1 MHSTFSSIEAKAA
14 FSPLPAAGRGI
25 KGEWSIKFRALKY
38 SLLMLVPLF
47 LAGITAS
54 AQTEL
59 LATFRGLAYSTN
71 ASGIVVSNV
80 VTEQTFLQ
88 STGITPLNSIALA
101 YHVGGSGFGDTLDI
115 VYTNNG
121 AVVTTL
127 LGFFFGDNSIQNVGR
142 TALTNSTLT
151 EVRRLDYIY
160 NGQSSDARGG
170 AFITKR
176 YVSDKFGNVRP
187 TMDGVLEWLDWNS
200 GSPYATM
207 YTGTFTTGKIL
218 Y

>member
-1 MHSTFSSIEAKAA
+1 MHSNLSFKAMTFSRVLKA
-14 FSPLPAAGRGI
+14 SSRMT
-25 KGEWSIKFRALKY
+25 KQ
-38 SLLMLVPLF
+38 LLLLLVPL
-47 LAGITAS
+47 AAISAS

-59 LATFRGLAYSTN
+59 LATFRGLAYQTN
-71 ASGIVVSNV
+71 AAGVVVSNV

-101 YHVGGSGFGDTLDI
+101 YHVGGSSFGDTLDI

-121 AVVTTL
+121 AVVTTV
-127 LGFFFGDNSIQNVGR
+127 LGFFFGDNTIQDVGR
-142 TALTNSTLT
+142 TALTNSTQT

-176 YVSDKFGNVRP
+176 YVSDKYGNVRP

-200 GSPYATM
+200 GSPFATM
-207 YTGTFTTGKIL
+207 YTGSFTTGKVL